1 MTQEKMIKFNNLCFA
16 SLKIEDA
23 KIRVIDNESINDSFS
38 VFVSQHGMRAF
49 VVADD
54 TNVALASVKLDEYQ
68 LNSILD
74 NEDINHEEEIDNIC
88 NEFVDIILDELWL
101 ITRSPVMGEHK
112 ITIDYGKKSYKEWDA
127 DAEV

>member
-88 NEFVDIILDELWL
+88 NEFVDIILDEL
-101 ITRSPVMGEHK
+101 
-112 ITIDYGKKSYKEWDA
+112 
-127 DAEV
+127 

>member
-1 MTQEKMIKFNNLCFA
+1 MIKFNDLCFA

-23 KIRVIDNESINDSFS
+23 KIKVTNEFNIDDSFS
-38 VFVSQHGMRAF
+38 VFVSKHGMRAF

-74 NEDINHEEEIDNIC
+74 NEDMNHEEVIDNIC
-88 NEFVDIILDELWL
+88 DEFADIILDEL
-101 ITRSPVMGEHK
+101 
-112 ITIDYGKKSYKEWDA
+112 
-127 DAEV
+127 

>member
-1 MTQEKMIKFNNLCFA
+1 MIKFNDLCFA

-23 KIRVIDNESINDSFS
+23 KIKVTNEFNIDDSFS
-38 VFVSQHGMRAF
+38 VFVSTHGMRAF

-74 NEDINHEEEIDNIC
+74 NEDMNHEEVIDNIC
-88 NEFVDIILDELWL
+88 DEFADIILDEL
-101 ITRSPVMGEHK
+101 
-112 ITIDYGKKSYKEWDA
+112 
-127 DAEV
+127 

>member
-1 MTQEKMIKFNNLCFA
+1 MGEHLNKEIETMTQEKMIKFNNLCFA

-23 KIRVIDNESINDSFS
+23 KIRVTDETINDSFS

-68 LNSILD
+68 LNSILN

-88 NEFVDIILDELWL
+88 NEFVDIILDEL
-101 ITRSPVMGEHK
+101 
-112 ITIDYGKKSYKEWDA
+112 
-127 DAEV
+127 